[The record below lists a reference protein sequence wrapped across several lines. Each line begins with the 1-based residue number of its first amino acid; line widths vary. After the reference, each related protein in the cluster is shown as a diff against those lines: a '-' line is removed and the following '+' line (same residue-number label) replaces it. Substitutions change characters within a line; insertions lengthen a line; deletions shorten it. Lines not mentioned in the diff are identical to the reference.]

1 MDVFDAIQLRKSV
14 RAYEDRNIPDEILMK
29 ILEAGRLS
37 PSAMNLQPWH
47 FIVVK
52 DAEKRKALSA
62 GRYAKF
68 LAEAPVAIVGCAD
81 KKRSE
86 KWCVI
91 DTTIALQTMVLAATA
106 EGLGTCWVGSFDEDK
121 VKALL
126 KIPDNFIVVAIIAM
140 GYGREKLD
148 LASKLVR
155 ARHRMSLEQIVSF
168 EEFGVTR
175 AK

>member
-1 MDVFDAIQLRKSV
+1 MEVFEAIQARRSI
-14 RAYEDRNIPDEILMK
+14 RSYESKEIPEDILNR

-52 DAEKRKALSA
+52 DAAKRKALSA

-68 LAEAPVAIVGCAD
+68 LSESPVVIVGCAD

-91 DTTIALQTMVLAATA
+91 DTTIALQSMVLTATA
-106 EGLGTCWVGSFDEDK
+106 EGLGTCWVGSFDEGS
-121 VKALL
+121 VKSLL
-126 KIPDNFIVVAIIAM
+126 NVPDNFTVVALLAL
-140 GYGREKLD
+140 GYPKEKFD
-148 LASKLVR
+148 IASKLIR
-155 ARHRMSLEQIVSF
+155 ARSRKPIEDIVSF
-168 EEFGVTR
+168 DEFGKKRT
-175 AK
+175 